1 MNVTKD
7 VKEELMNK
15 YQLAIKEL
23 KESKIKMLVFKGQT
37 EEMEAPTMFDLY
49 HHEMFILEELV
60 EKATPKS
67 PNFNRGI
74 EVQSWDGDCCS
85 RGYTHDYWSCPNCDG
100 YLCKVNDEDSV
111 GEYCTQC
118 GQRIVGDEEW

>member
-1 MNVTKD
+1 M
-7 VKEELMNK
+7 MNK
-15 YQLAIKEL
+15 YKSALSDIMCCVPYGKL
-23 KESKIKMLVFKGQT
+23 KEQ
-37 EEMEAPTMFDLY
+37 EETLK
-49 HHEMFILEELV
+49 ELV
-60 EKATPKS
+60 ELATSKS

-100 YLCKVNDEDSV
+100 YLCKVNDEDAI

-118 GQRIVGDEEW
+118 GQRIVGSEEDGRD